1 MLIDNIAKNAA
12 ALRQAG
18 PDAIQRAKR
27 LGVAAYYRDQL
38 GGPGFIKEH
47 PDGRRERVD
56 LKDSKEVVIGSA
68 AR

>member
-1 MLIDNIAKNAA
+1 MLLDTIAKNAA

-27 LGVAAYYRDQL
+27 LGVAAYYQHQD
-38 GGPGFIKEH
+38 GGPGFIKEY

-56 LKDSKEVVIGSA
+56 LRNSKEIVIEPA
-68 AR
+68 TR